1 MDGAVGAGAAAAT
14 GNPPSSTQLEFTQAM
29 SDFKTMFPSMDA
41 DVIETVLRSNNGAV
55 DATIDHL
62 LAMSA
67 DNELGVTPDTGPP
80 LAGVDHPPDY
90 PPSAHPPTYQ
100 QATQEEAADLIRLEE
115 ATTSSLNLGPTLP
128 SGPGTRS
135 SSHPGWDLLSDTP
148 HSLGVYTGESDQS
161 QLPPGATSLPGP
173 PGRAYSHPKRV
184 EAERP
189 PLCDESSSS
198 AATGAPVGGS
208 LVPTRQMLQDQY
220 EANLKQREAARTGP
234 GSPTSQE
241 ASALAQYLKDE
252 RLALMMQNEE
262 FMAELRGDNDFM
274 SCLDQEANWSP
285 TVGSGSG
292 PIRSPPASS
301 AKSSMDEAL
310 FREKLRNM
318 GKSSKRKFTQ
328 LAGMFSRRK
337 GNRPFLGATG
347 APSKDNLLLNSD
359 SLTGA
364 DEDDEDGLESEGNT
378 PEMSRKTPSKGKYT
392 SFS

>member
-1 MDGAVGAGAAAAT
+1 MDNAAGAAAAVT
-14 GNPPSSTQLEFTQAM
+14 PSSTQLEFTQAM

-67 DNELGVTPDTGPP
+67 DNELGAAAHSSSPMG
-80 LAGVDHPPDY
+80 GNDHPPEY
-90 PPSAHPPTYQ
+90 NAHPPTYQ
-100 QATQEEAADLIRLEE
+100 QATQEETEDLIRLEE
-115 ATTSSLNLGPTLP
+115 ATASSLNLGTVPAQLRP
-128 SGPGTRS
+128 AELS
-135 SSHPGWDLLSDTP
+135 SSSNPVLDLLSDSPQST
-148 HSLGVYTGESDQS
+148 GVYTGESDHSSPVPLGQ
-161 QLPPGATSLPGP
+161 ATSLPGP
-173 PGRAYSHPKRV
+173 TARAYLHPKRV

-189 PLCDESSSS
+189 PLCNDGPSSS
-198 AATGAPVGGS
+198 AGSS

-220 EANLKQREAARTGP
+220 EENLKQREAARTGP

-274 SCLDQEANWSP
+274 SCLDQEADWPPSSG
-285 TVGSGSG
+285 GSGSCQT
-292 PIRSPPASS
+292 RSHTT
-301 AKSSMDEAL
+301 AKSSMDEAV

-364 DEDDEDGLESEGNT
+364 DEDDEDDVESNGNT